1 MTSRDVSI
9 NLTVKPDPN
18 SKEEVGKFKRE
29 VERMLNAGKD
39 ASGIKLRP
47 SDFVPLIKSAS
58 DYKRLQ
64 QEIGA
69 NAVASFEEAKET
81 VIELAES
88 FEQARQGYAVLDK
101 FVTDNTRKTFD
112 ALDSAWRSHLRKQE
126 GLRRQADERMQRE
139 EEKAGREALKKR
151 LELYKEEKAKREAL
165 AEKAAATYE
174 RAQTRQAVATREFR
188 EALSNTLGG
197 IQSITRG
204 MVTMG
209 VLGEESSERMHRGLL
224 KVYAVMDIFQGG
236 ITTINHLSRAMAQY
250 RLMTDL
256 AAKSQL
262 ALAAATKATQAAGA
276 VGAAGAA
283 GGAAVGSAAGAATG
297 AAAGAAGGA
306 AGAGAASAF
315 GAVRAAISAN
325 AVLLKAAGVAAA
337 ADIAAAAGVYLAS
350 HAIANIGNN
359 KVGGFNDRWGGS
371 GWNPFTK
378 TIRLATGDDR
388 RLNASN
394 ASLARAQD
402 ARASIQE
409 RGAELEQQM
418 LSAMQEEQRILG
430 ERIDEEKTIFDLKA
444 ATLTNDQKIAAITKA
459 EAKERREIA
468 NYRRRASQDEF
479 NDGQTFMALA
489 EKHQARLKELA
500 AQRGDIE
507 REIAQRKAQTARE
520 ALSAAKQELD
530 KVTDRIKA
538 EQQAYMSAQERFGFL
553 SRDQQQAAL
562 GALVKAR
569 RGGSLSSEELGSLQ
583 SLGTGEAG
591 RLASAQARARVAG
604 DYSEQQ
610 QRLAAINN
618 RIAQAKREM
627 RDLDEPITGRDIR
640 NRRTIE
646 RDREIR
652 RAQLR
657 DEINALIGRERG
669 IEGGIA
675 RDQALR
681 NSLFGDERRGI
692 AQAVRDRN
700 RIDAKIHTQIQVVA
714 NFDKNAQQ
722 VAEAVN
728 RQLLALVQPFTQNVQ
743 QKLEQLQGQV
753 NSLGNQRKNLGAR
766 AGGK

>member
-47 SDFVPLIKSAS
+47 SDFVPLIKSAK
-58 DYKRLQ
+58 DYRRLQ
-64 QEIGA
+64 QEIA
-69 NAVASFEEAKET
+69 DNAVASFEEAKET
-81 VIELAES
+81 IIGLAES
-88 FEQARQGYAVLDK
+88 FDQAREGYAALDK
-101 FVTDNTRKTFD
+101 FVTDNTEKALG
-112 ALDSAWRSHLRKQE
+112 ALDGAWRAHLRKQE
-126 GLRRQADERMQRE
+126 GLRQQADQKMQRNT
-139 EEKAGREALKKR
+139 EKTEREALKKR

-174 RAQTRQAVATREFR
+174 RAQMRQAVATREFR

-209 VLGEESSERMHRGLL
+209 VLGEDSADKLHRGLL

-236 ITTINHLSRAMAQY
+236 ITTINHLSRAMSQY
-250 RLMTDL
+250 RIMTDL

-276 VGAAGAA
+276 VGAAAGTASA
-283 GGAAVGSAAGAATG
+283 TGGAAVGSAA
-297 AAAGAAGGA
+297 AGAAGGA
-306 AGAGAASAF
+306 VGAGAASAF

-402 ARASIQE
+402 ARSAIQE

-418 LSAMQEEQRILG
+418 LSAMQEQQRILG
-430 ERIDEEKTIFDLKA
+430 ERIDEEKTIFDLKT
-444 ATLTNDQKIAAITKA
+444 ATLTNDQKISAITKA

-520 ALSAAKQELD
+520 ALNAAKQELD

-604 DYSEQQ
+604 DYSEQN
-610 QRLAAINN
+610 QRLSAINN

-627 RDLDEPITGRDIR
+627 RELDEPITGRDIR

-681 NSLFGDERRGI
+681 NSLFGDERRGV
-692 AQAVRDRN
+692 AQAVRERN
-700 RIDAKIHTQIQVVA
+700 RIDARIETQIQVVA

-728 RQLLALVQPFTQNVQ
+728 RQLLALVQPFTQSVQ